1 MSAPTERTSVKD
13 ELDAMER
20 VWSIIEALDFGARAR
35 VLSWAR
41 DQVTS
46 EALAKLATD
55 APKLTDA
62 QRTQL
67 EAMAGRVR
75 R

>member
-1 MSAPTERTSVKD
+1 MTPSQRTSVKD
-13 ELDAMER
+13 ELDAMAN
-20 VWSIIEALDFGARAR
+20 VWSIVEPLDFGARGR

-46 EALAKLATD
+46 EALARLAAD
-55 APKLTDA
+55 SPKLTDA
-62 QRTQL
+62 QREQL
-67 EAMAGRVR
+67 EALSGTVR